1 MSDGEPVKESAK
13 ESLKDKAINKLLGQ
27 EANTIVL
34 IAILCAIGYSFW
46 WAMTTGVPAHLS
58 QIQAG
63 YEKIDERHEKSRADD
78 RALFKET
85 LDRIERRSAVAAA
98 GKGD

>member
-1 MSDGEPVKESAK
+1 MSGVVQGQEEKSIK
-13 ESLKDKAINKLLGQ
+13 SKAIDKLLGQ

-34 IAILCAIGYSFW
+34 IAILCAIGYLFW

-78 RALFKET
+78 RVLYKET
-85 LDRIERRSAVAAA
+85 LDRIKRRSAVAAA
-98 GKGD
+98 KD

>member
-1 MSDGEPVKESAK
+1 MSDGGTANESIK
-13 ESLKDKAINKLLGQ
+13 KRAIDKLLGQ

-34 IAILCAIGYSFW
+34 IGILFANGSAFW
-46 WAMTTGVPAHLS
+46 WGMTTGVPAHLS

-63 YEKIDERHEKSRADD
+63 YEKIDEKHEKSRAED

-85 LDRIERRSAVAAA
+85 LDRIERRFTVSAA
-98 GKGD
+98 GKD

>member
-1 MSDGEPVKESAK
+1 MSGVVQGQEDKSIKA
-13 ESLKDKAINKLLGQ
+13 KAIDKLLGQ

-46 WAMTTGVPAHLS
+46 WAMTTGIPAHLS

-63 YEKIDERHEKSRADD
+63 YERIDERHEKSRADD
-78 RALFKET
+78 RMLFKET

-98 GKGD
+98 KD